1 MIAGINEDYTDNLDT
16 SDGNTRTFVA
26 SPSMSGD
33 KQAFIVLT
41 AIQRKKH

>member
-1 MIAGINEDYTDNLDT
+1 MATPGP
-16 SDGNTRTFVA
+16 FVA